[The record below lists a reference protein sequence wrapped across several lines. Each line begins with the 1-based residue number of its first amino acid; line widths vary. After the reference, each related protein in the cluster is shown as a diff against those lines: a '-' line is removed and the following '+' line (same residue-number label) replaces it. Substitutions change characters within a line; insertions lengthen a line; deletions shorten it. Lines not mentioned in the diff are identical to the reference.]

1 MKTRKRLAR
10 AVLLVSVAL
19 LLQFTNKAMAQD
31 EVKAAGQDEGDAQ
44 DPSGRVARLSSL
56 QGSVSFRSA
65 GEDDWPASSPKP
77 KGR

>member
-31 EVKAAGQDEGDAQ
+31 EVKAVGQDEGDAQ
-44 DPSGRVARLSSL
+44 DPSGRVARLSYL
-56 QGSVSFRSA
+56 QGSVSFRPA
-65 GEDDWPASSPKP
+65 GEDDWPASSSKP